1 MPMITEDD
9 LMTRVIAL
17 VGESGTAGLGN
28 NYNRLLPSIQQ
39 DGKWNGDLR
48 VKLENPHKG
57 KIHSWMA
64 SVITSGQKRQGPRLN
79 HFWGVRLRGYL
90 FTWDNGDLDN
100 SEKYIRA
107 EVAAIK
113 RYFAERKDI
122 GLDQVETGF
131 MYHKEIQETNR
142 AVQHGGNG
150 SAHVVNLFLGCHL
163 YELLTNP

>member
-1 MPMITEDD
+1 MISEEE
-9 LMTRVIAL
+9 LMTHIITL

-28 NYNRLLPSIQQ
+28 NYNRLLPGIQA

-48 VKLENPHKG
+48 VKADNPHKG

-64 SVITSGQKRQGPRLN
+64 SVVTSGQKRQGQRMN

-90 FTWDNGDLDN
+90 YTWDNGDLDN
-100 SEKYIRA
+100 SEMFLR
-107 EVAAIK
+107 EELRTLK
-113 RYFAERKDI
+113 RKFGTLKDL
-122 GLDQVETGF
+122 GLDQTSTGF
-131 MYHKEIQETNR
+131 QYHDEIQETNR

-163 YELLTNP
+163 YEMFGSP